1 MSQHSQYPLLF
12 EPLQLSGV
20 TIRNRTLMGSMHTG
34 LEEEKNGFERMAR
47 YYAERAAG
55 EAGLIVTGGIA
66 PNRAGWVAPFGA
78 KMSTGK
84 EAKKHKVITDAV
96 HAEGGHICMQILHT
110 GRYAYHPFAVAP
122 SKLRSPITPFTPKAL
137 SEKGIESTI
146 QDFVNCAAYA
156 IEAGYDGV
164 EIMGSEGY
172 LINQFIAA
180 KTNQR
185 TDHWGGSYENRT
197 RFPLEIIRRT
207 RERIGRGPIIIYR
220 LSMLDLVEEGS
231 TWEEVLQLALAVEKA
246 GASVINTGIGWHE
259 ARIPTIATMVPR
271 AEFTWVTK
279 RLMGKVGIPLITTN
293 RINNAATAEKV
304 LADSCADMVS
314 MARPFLADP
323 ELVKKSREGKE
334 NTVNTCIAC
343 NQSCLDHVFD
353 RKVASCLVN
362 PRACFETVYKEEE
375 AKNKK
380 KVAVVGA
387 GPSGLTCA
395 ITLAQRGHEVSLYE
409 KHPEIGGQF
418 LYASRIPGKE
428 EFRETLRYYRTMLDQ
443 WPITVHLNS
452 EFKMN
457 QAKDFDE
464 VVISTGV
471 RPRIPSIPGMDHENV
486 VDYAQVLEGKVK
498 IGQRVA
504 IIGAGGIGFDMASFL
519 GHPSM
524 DKEEFE
530 AFWGVTRDESVR
542 GGLESHTLEIKN
554 PRVLTMLK
562 RSPGKA
568 GKDLGKTTG
577 WIHRET
583 LRKLGV
589 VQMSSVEYIKI
600 DDKGLYIRHQGE
612 EKCLEV
618 AHIVICAG
626 QESVN
631 ELAESL
637 QSMGSKVHLIGGAL
651 KAGEIDAARAIREGY
666 ELALKL

>member
-185 TDHWGGSYENRT
+185 SDHWGGSYENRT

-375 AKNKK
+375 AKKKK

-443 WPITVHLNS
+443 WPISVHLNS

-471 RPRIPSIPGMDHENV
+471 RPRRPSIPGMDHANV

-504 IIGAGGIGFDMASFL
+504 IIGAGGIGFDMAAFL

-542 GGLESHTLEIKN
+542 GGLESRTLEIKN

-568 GKDLGKTTG
+568 GKNLGKTTG

-589 VQMSSVEYIKI
+589 HQLSSVEYIKI
-600 DDKGLYIRHQGE
+600 DDNGLYIRHQGE

-618 AHIVICAG
+618 DHIVICAG

>member
-1 MSQHSQYPLLF
+1 
-12 EPLQLSGV
+12 
-20 TIRNRTLMGSMHTG
+20 MGSMHTG

-304 LADSCADMVS
+304 LADGCADMVS

-471 RPRIPSIPGMDHENV
+471 RPRRPSIPGMDHENV

-504 IIGAGGIGFDMASFL
+504 IIGAGGIGFDMAAFL

-542 GGLESHTLEIKN
+542 GGLETQTLEIKN

-618 AHIVICAG
+618 DHIVICAG

>member
-1 MSQHSQYPLLF
+1 
-12 EPLQLSGV
+12 
-20 TIRNRTLMGSMHTG
+20 MGSMHTG

-618 AHIVICAG
+618 DHIVICAG